1 MDGYPLAELR
11 QRPRR
16 NRRSQA
22 SRDLVA
28 ETRFTAQQLI
38 MPLFIV
44 PGERKRLEIASMPGV
59 YQHSIDSAQKE
70 IASCLE
76 LGLTQFL
83 LFGIPEYKDA
93 EGSAAWQEDGI
104 IQQALRAFIGAF
116 PEAEFIA
123 DLCFCEYTD
132 HGHCGVLRGEQVDND
147 LTLTNLQRQAVSLA
161 KAGAHTVA
169 PSGMM
174 DGMVGAIRTAL
185 DEEKFARVNI
195 LSYAVKY
202 ASALYGPFR
211 DAADCATSSGDR
223 RGYQMDPR
231 NRSEALL
238 EAELDLDEGADMLIV
253 KPAGMYLDIISDLAA
268 QFPLPVVAYQ
278 VSGEYAMIQAAA
290 AKGWLEGDQI
300 MMESLTAIFRSGAQA
315 AITYFAKDAAQALSR
330 DTQAGSA

>member
-1 MDGYPLAELR
+1 MDGYPLAELH

-28 ETRFTAQQLI
+28 ETRFSAQQLI
-38 MPLFIV
+38 MPLFVV

-83 LFGIPEYKDA
+83 LFGIPAYKDA

-104 IQQALRAFIGAF
+104 IQQALRAFTGEF
-116 PEAEFIA
+116 PGAEFIA

-132 HGHCGVLRGEQVDND
+132 HGHCGVLRGKEVDND
-147 LTLTNLQRQAVSLA
+147 LTLINLQRQAVTLA
-161 KAGAHTVA
+161 QAGAHTVA

-174 DGMVGAIRTAL
+174 DGMVSAIRAAL
-185 DEEKFARVNI
+185 DKEKFARVNI

-211 DAADCATSSGDR
+211 DAAGCEPSSGDR

-238 EAELDLDEGADMLIV
+238 EAELDLDEGADMLMV

-268 QFPLPVVAYQ
+268 QFPLPVAAYQ

-290 AKGWLEGDQI
+290 AKGWLAGDLI
-300 MMESLTAIFRSGAQA
+300 MMESLTAIFRAGARA
-315 AITYFAKDAAQALSR
+315 VITYFAKDAALALSLATK
-330 DTQAGSA
+330 DGLA